1 MMMQHAELSPLI
13 LVVDD
18 DEQVREWL
26 RIVLEE
32 EGYRVIEAG
41 DGNQAFK
48 TMEQAVPDLVVL
60 DMFLPDKDG
69 LETILQLRNERAS
82 VKVLA
87 VSGQPIDAYDVFK
100 VATTF
105 GAHAALAKPFRAEAL
120 IERVRSLVG
129 PVRHQMAS

>member
-1 MMMQHAELSPLI
+1 MQRMEGLPLI

-32 EGYRVIEAG
+32 EGYRVAEAG

-48 TMEQAVPDLVVL
+48 TIDREVPDLVVL
-60 DMFLPDKDG
+60 DMLLPDKDG
-69 LETILQLRNERAS
+69 LETILQLRSERES
-82 VKVLA
+82 VKILA
-87 VSGQPIDAYDVFK
+87 ISGQPIDAYDVFK

-105 GAHAALAKPFRAEAL
+105 GAHAALGKPFRAETL
-120 IERVRSLVG
+120 LEQVGSLVG
-129 PVRHQMAS
+129 PIRHRMAS